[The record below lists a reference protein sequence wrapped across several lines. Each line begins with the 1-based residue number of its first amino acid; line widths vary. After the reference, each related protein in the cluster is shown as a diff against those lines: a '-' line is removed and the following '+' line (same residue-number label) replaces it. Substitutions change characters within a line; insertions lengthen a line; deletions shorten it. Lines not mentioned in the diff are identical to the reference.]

1 MCGETKV
8 QVSTFEEMNFE
19 SQSGGLYNSAL
30 IQLDIRLYMKL
41 NQTAPAYVKMLW
53 EMSPGKVLDGPL

>member
-19 SQSGGLYNSAL
+19 SQSGGLNNSAL

-41 NQTAPAYVKMLW
+41 NRTAPAYVKMLW